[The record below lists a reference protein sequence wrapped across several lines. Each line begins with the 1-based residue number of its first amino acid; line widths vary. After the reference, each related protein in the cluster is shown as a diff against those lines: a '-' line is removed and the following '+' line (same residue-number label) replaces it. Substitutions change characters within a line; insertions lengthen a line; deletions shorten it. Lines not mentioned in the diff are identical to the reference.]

1 LYFGFSLTN
10 KKKKLELDK
19 TRALTTEAT
28 SSEALLKE
36 AKAAVSH
43 DTVELIDRL
52 EHFAKEGD
60 TSSMVDN
67 YKKLSG
73 LWYRKGLG
81 WQAIMLKK

>member
-1 LYFGFSLTN
+1 MSKAGPSRISFQKNIAIGAAVLLFCILYFGFSLTN

-43 DTVELIDRL
+43 DTVELIDR
-52 EHFAKEGD
+52 
-60 TSSMVDN
+60 
-67 YKKLSG
+67 
-73 LWYRKGLG
+73 
-81 WQAIMLKK
+81 

>member
-36 AKAAVSH
+36 AKAAVSRYGR
-43 DTVELIDRL
+43 T
-52 EHFAKEGD
+52 
-60 TSSMVDN
+60 
-67 YKKLSG
+67 Y
-73 LWYRKGLG
+73 
-81 WQAIMLKK
+81 